1 MVAHRT
7 RPNPSRPPQVDEG
20 AVAPNDTS
28 RPSHRLLTLVILIAA
43 GFPGACRRPSEPTI
57 DLPNIVV
64 ITIDTLRADH
74 LGCYDYFRDTSPT
87 IDALAAES
95 VFFERCIV
103 PMATTLP
110 THTSIFTGTYPLE
123 HGILANYKHGGFQ
136 FVPSPKLSSFA
147 QIARQAGYQTAAFVS
162 ATPVKSGTGIETG
175 FDTFDEPSN
184 KERHAGRTTEAVLRW
199 LRDRDP
205 KPFLLWVHYFDP
217 HGPYDPPPPYDTR
230 YSTDEQLESYL
241 ARARFA
247 DRSRR
252 PGGKSITTR
261 TAINAYDGEIRY
273 TDDQLAKL
281 FGALKAQG
289 LWDDSIVVLMGDHG
303 EGLGQHN
310 VPGHAHIWDEQLHVP
325 LMIRIP
331 GAAPQ
336 RVARPMSAVDV
347 LPTLLGLID
356 LPNSKS
362 FLEQMSG
369 VDALSN
375 ADNPRYILSRL
386 SDRQLR
392 FDMAMTYSITG
403 GRWKYLHAIGG
414 EKQLFDLRSDPY
426 QLRDVAADHPQVV
439 RDYCARLQDQVTRQI
454 ARGADLGSG
463 AVKPL
468 SETRRRDLR
477 DLGYVEDDTGELV
490 EPTEEVIECPS
501 VQAPP

>member
-1 MVAHRT
+1 MLNDIESVIFRT
-7 RPNPSRPPQVDEG
+7 GHPPIG
-20 AVAPNDTS
+20 
-28 RPSHRLLTLVILIAA
+28 RLVMLALILATV
-43 GFPGACRRPSEPTI
+43 GACRRPSEPTVE
-57 DLPNIVV
+57 LPNIVL

-74 LGCYDYFRDTSPT
+74 LGCYGYFRDTSPT

-110 THTSIFTGTYPLE
+110 THASIFTGTYPLE

-136 FVPSPKLSSFA
+136 FVPSPKLASLAQFA
-147 QIARQAGYQTAAFVS
+147 SRAGYQTAAFVS
-162 ATPVKSGTGIETG
+162 ATPVKRGTGMEAG
-175 FDTFDEPSN
+175 FDTFDEPS
-184 KERHAGRTTEAVLRW
+184 HAQRKAGKTTEAVLAW
-199 LRDRDP
+199 LKEREQ

-217 HGPYDPPPPYDTR
+217 HGPYAPPPPYDTR

-252 PGGKSITTR
+252 PGGKNVVTR
-261 TAINAYDGEIRY
+261 PAINGYDGEIRY

-281 FGALKAQG
+281 FGALKGQG
-289 LWDDSIVVLMGDHG
+289 LWDDSIVVLIGDHG

-310 VPGHAHIWDEQLHVP
+310 VPGHALLWDEQLHVP
-325 LMIRIP
+325 LMIRVP
-331 GAAPQ
+331 GAARR

-356 LPNSKS
+356 LPNSES

-369 VDALSN
+369 VDAL
-375 ADNPRYILSRL
+375 AGDDNPRYILSRL

-392 FDMAMTYSITG
+392 FDVATTYSITG
-403 GRWKYLHAIGG
+403 GGWKYVHAIGG
-414 EKQLFDLRSDPY
+414 EELLFDLGADPHE
-426 QLRDVAADHPQVV
+426 LRDVAADHPEVV
-439 RDYCARLQDQVTRQI
+439 RDLCARLEDQVTRQL

-463 AVKPL
+463 GLTPL
-468 SETRRRDLR
+468 SEKRRRELEN
-477 DLGYVEDDTGELV
+477 LGYAGVAPDESA
-490 EPTEEVIECPS
+490 EPLQEVIECSSEP
-501 VQAPP
+501 ARP